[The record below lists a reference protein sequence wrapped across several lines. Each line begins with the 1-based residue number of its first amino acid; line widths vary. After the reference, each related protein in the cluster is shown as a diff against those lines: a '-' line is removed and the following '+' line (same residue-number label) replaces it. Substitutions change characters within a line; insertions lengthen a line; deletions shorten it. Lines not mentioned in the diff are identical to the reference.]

1 MLRTVLALFVATAA
15 LLNAGQAHA
24 QTGALEKYLLDKPH
38 TQVIFSVNH
47 LGFTNSY
54 GRFLD
59 YEGGFVL
66 DRAHPEKSSIDAT
79 IKTTSLDMGDGK
91 WDEHLKSPDFFNVAQ
106 FPTMT
111 FKSTN
116 VTKTGEK
123 TADVVGNLTLL
134 GVTKPV
140 TLKVT
145 YNNSGVMPMNDKVYV
160 AGFSATATIK
170 RSDFGMG
177 KYVPMVGDTVNIILE
192 VQGNQVGYQGAAKG
206 KE

>member
-1 MLRTVLALFVATAA
+1 MFRPLLSLAVIGTVLLSSGFARAEGV
-15 LLNAGQAHA
+15 
-24 QTGALEKYLLDKPH
+24 EKYTFDKPH

-59 YEGGFVL
+59 YDGGFTL
-66 DRAHPEKSSIDAT
+66 DRTDPSKSTVDAT
-79 IKTTSLDMGDGK
+79 IKTASLDMGDGK

-106 FPTMT
+106 FPTMH
-111 FKSTN
+111 FVSTK

-123 TADVVGNLTLL
+123 TADILGDMTIL

-145 YNNSGVMPMNDKVYV
+145 YNNSGVFPMNDKMYV
-160 AGFSATATIK
+160 AGFTATAKLT
-170 RSDFGMG
+170 RSEFGMT
-177 KYVPMVGDTVNIILE
+177 KYVPMVGDDVNITLE
-192 VQGNQVGYQGAAKG
+192 VQGNQVDYKGPAKG

>member
-1 MLRTVLALFVATAA
+1 MFRPLLSLAVIGTVLLSSGMARADGV
-15 LLNAGQAHA
+15 
-24 QTGALEKYLLDKPH
+24 EKYTFDKPH

-59 YEGGFVL
+59 YDGGFTL
-66 DRAHPEKSSIDAT
+66 DRVDPTKSTVDAT
-79 IKTTSLDMGDGK
+79 IKTASLDMGDGK

-106 FPTMT
+106 FPTMH
-111 FKSTN
+111 FVSTK

-123 TADVVGNLTLL
+123 TADVLGNMTIL

-145 YNNSGVMPMNDKVYV
+145 YNNSGVFPMNDKMYV
-160 AGFSATATIK
+160 AGFSATATLK
-170 RSDFGMG
+170 RSEFGMT
-177 KYVPMVGDTVNIILE
+177 KYVPMVGDDVNIVLE
-192 VQGNQVGYQGAAKG
+192 VQGNQVDYKGPTKG

>member
-1 MLRTVLALFVATAA
+1 MFRPLLSLAVVGTLLFSAGAA
-15 LLNAGQAHA
+15 RADGP
-24 QTGALEKYLLDKPH
+24 EKYTFDKPH
-38 TQVIFSVNH
+38 TQVIFSVSH

-59 YEGGFVL
+59 YDGGFTL
-66 DRAHPEKSSIDAT
+66 DRVDPSKSTVDAT
-79 IKTTSLDMGDGK
+79 IKTASLDMGDGK

-106 FPTMT
+106 FPTMH
-111 FKSTN
+111 FVSTK

-123 TADVVGNLTLL
+123 TADVLGNMTIL

-145 YNNSGVMPMNDKVYV
+145 YNNSGVFPMNDKMYV
-160 AGFSATATIK
+160 AGFSATASLK
-170 RSDFGMG
+170 RSDFGMT
-177 KYVPMVGDTVNIILE
+177 KYVPMVGDDVNIILE
-192 VQGNQVGYQGAAKG
+192 VQGNQVGYKGPEKG